1 VTICGTNRGL
11 DQPVI
16 ENWLGILRMQRHAK
30 DVSILRLLTG
40 RRKLSR
46 MLTQS
51 SISGKRA
58 AAASGRGLAL
68 VGRRRSRECRGSN
81 RAIRVLSPACFPSR
95 LTAKLSM
102 RLWMRE
108 RREGSTTTTLDL
120 LGCALRT
127 ALGQIGSIR
136 RRPHERLWS
145 KLSRTGVTRKGHGH
159 IDFCQHDPPS
169 PRIFLAVRTAA
180 SPLGGPLFSAGS
192 HC

>member
-1 VTICGTNRGL
+1 MPTPPYWSISGKRSGPSNYDGIKMPSRLDNVTDLQNLVAAMRIRGL

-16 ENWLGILRMQRHAK
+16 ENWLGILRMPRARQR
-30 DVSILRLLTG
+30 RL
-40 RRKLSR
+40 
-46 MLTQS
+46 
-51 SISGKRA
+51 
-58 AAASGRGLAL
+58 
-68 VGRRRSRECRGSN
+68 GSN

-102 RLWMRE
+102 RLRMRE
-108 RREGSTTTTLDL
+108 TRAGSTTTTLDL

-127 ALGQIGSIR
+127 ALGQIGSIC

-145 KLSRTGVTRKGHGH
+145 KLSRTDVTRKGHSH

>member
-1 VTICGTNRGL
+1 MGGRRVEAGAGSQAFADERRYKT
-11 DQPVI
+11 DPHA
-16 ENWLGILRMQRHAK
+16 HAK
-30 DVSILRLLTG
+30 QHFRQECGGSF
-40 RRKLSR
+40 K
-46 MLTQS
+46 Q
-51 SISGKRA
+51 RA
-58 AAASGRGLAL
+58 GA
-68 VGRRRSRECRGSN
+68 RRSPTKPSN

-95 LTAKLSM
+95 LTAKTL
-102 RLWMRE
+102 RMRE

-120 LGCALRT
+120 LGCDLRT